1 MPPNPGEI
9 VSSRR
14 FGLMIRALEKEAD
27 LVIVDSPAM
36 LAVGDTAALAAKVD
50 GLVFLVDPHTVKRPV
65 LMQAAEQLAKLPVTL
80 LGVVLRADGISGGRY
95 GYYGGYNYGYGY
107 NKPYVPSA
115 SAGSPSGSSGSGSA
129 GRGASAS
136 AASAAGEP
144 GENGARKKAPAKT
157 RA

>member
-1 MPPNPGEI
+1 
-9 VSSRR
+9 
-14 FGLMIRALEKEAD
+14 
-27 LVIVDSPAM
+27 
-36 LAVGDTAALAAKVD
+36 
-50 GLVFLVDPHTVKRPV
+50 
-65 LMQAAEQLAKLPVTL
+65 MQAAEQLAKLPVTL
-80 LGVVLRADGISGGRY
+80 LGVVVRADGISGGRY

-115 SAGSPSGSSGSGSA
+115 SAGSPSGSSASAGSGSA

-136 AASAAGEP
+136 SASAAGEP